1 MTQGVTSWEK
11 QAGLSLGAL
20 AHPESA
26 LTDKRPGSS
35 SPHGQ
40 IYLNRMHLFYY
51 LPQTQTQIPDEE

>member
-1 MTQGVTSWEK
+1 MCLEVVW
-11 QAGLSLGAL
+11 QAV
-20 AHPESA
+20 EMIII
-26 LTDKRPGSS
+26 GSS